1 LLLFPKEMKPTIRAM
16 QVREA
21 KDFLVRQAAQQAAL
35 EGVSLSDLEKRMM
48 YFTESPDAVE
58 DPVKLHE
65 EFEAQYDSEE
75 YESKIS
81 KLLHHAHERVKKESE
96 DARARWDGA
105 IKCLRRGDHYLLV
118 MWDLAP
124 SDERP
129 RGDSLK
135 LLAAGL
141 VVAALV
147 FVAGFFADKLEP
159 QWRWL
164 QKKIPYP
171 NSHVMFGIF
180 VTIVLA
186 IFFFP
191 RRAGNVVEWLL
202 DQTLFRFLGPKKDG
216 KDLE

>member
-1 LLLFPKEMKPTIRAM
+1 
-16 QVREA
+16 
-21 KDFLVRQAAQQAAL
+21 
-35 EGVSLSDLEKRMM
+35 
-48 YFTESPDAVE
+48 
-58 DPVKLHE
+58 
-65 EFEAQYDSEE
+65 
-75 YESKIS
+75 
-81 KLLHHAHERVKKESE
+81 
-96 DARARWDGA
+96 
-105 IKCLRRGDHYLLV
+105 